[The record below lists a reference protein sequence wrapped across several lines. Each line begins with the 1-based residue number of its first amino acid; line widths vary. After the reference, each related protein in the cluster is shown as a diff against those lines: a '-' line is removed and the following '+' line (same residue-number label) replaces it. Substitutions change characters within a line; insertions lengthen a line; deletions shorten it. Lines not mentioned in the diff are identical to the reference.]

1 MGSPLE
7 LVFVLGGGAGLVL
20 GREPPRV
27 CLGRVLGC
35 PSHLPSSYYRA
46 QVWELVVESKP
57 RYEAGEISAADFT
70 KLIARI
76 LPLVNPK
83 VSRIDI
89 YRYIYI

>member
-1 MGSPLE
+1 M
-7 LVFVLGGGAGLVL
+7 L
-20 GREPPRV
+20 GRETPRV

-35 PSHLPSSYYRA
+35 PSHLPSSYHRA
-46 QVWELVVESKP
+46 QVRELVVESKP

-83 VSRIDI
+83 VSRI
-89 YRYIYI
+89 YIYICIYISVLL